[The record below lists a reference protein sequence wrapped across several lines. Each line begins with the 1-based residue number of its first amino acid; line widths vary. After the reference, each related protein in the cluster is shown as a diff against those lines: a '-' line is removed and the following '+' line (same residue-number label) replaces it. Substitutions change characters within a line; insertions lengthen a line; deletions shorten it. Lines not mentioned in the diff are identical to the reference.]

1 MNMARVYK
9 TKDSDAVPMQLL
21 NVFVNYFSLIIPMTL
36 FRTVRMMLFSD
47 NDWSVD
53 DLSHSF
59 SAVVRN
65 DLSIKLLK
73 HFPYIFLVAVEYI
86 WRYHQFVWIYMI

>member
-21 NVFVNYFSLIIPMTL
+21 NVFVNYFSLIIPKTL

-59 SAVVRN
+59 IAVVRN
-65 DLSIKLLK
+65 DLSI
-73 HFPYIFLVAVEYI
+73 YSILVAVEYI
-86 WRYHQFVWIYMI
+86 WSYHQFVWIYMN